1 MRPRPGTNARDQ
13 ILPEGM
19 LNIAGS
25 FSIYV
30 MPTLED
36 VWKRLREDIYWTA
49 DIWDK
54 DRVIVE
60 ELLD

>member
-1 MRPRPGTNARDQ
+1 
-13 ILPEGM
+13 M

-36 VWKRLREDIYWTA
+36 VWKRLKEDVYWTA